1 MAEKEGSTAENM
13 TQTIMRGDEIPKE
26 EGQRNSQRNILDLAF
41 ILHPSHQIATSDP
54 TQKQSP
60 SSSDDP
66 ISFSRQACKV
76 LGISQD
82 TMNQIIQLYFDH
94 MVAVN
99 IFHRPSFAEKL
110 SNISSCSEL
119 IALLAAMAGY
129 ASRFA
134 SPTIN
139 NRGSERV
146 QTSASHGRQPAWF
159 LDIAFKYINQA
170 LMDYD
175 DDVPPL
181 CLIQALI
188 VATHCR
194 LTQGVRGKA
203 WRSLGLCVSLIYES
217 NLHCL
222 DSGKDPR
229 VNNVFQ
235 WQEDE
240 EKRRAFWAIWEMDVF
255 ASTIRRTPTLI
266 DWNHMEVLLP
276 VDNMHWFAGQPS
288 ASCFMENDPNQRWKA
303 LQDSGNPSPKAWY
316 LVINS
321 LMKEAQI
328 VRDMQAVSSTENN
341 RHHHQRHHHRTP
353 YQYSSRPASLIE
365 GGSELETVANAVR
378 CFSLALPSHL
388 QYRDQY
394 LAFGAPGQGQMESQR
409 QQHCSVYNI
418 YVMTQLA
425 HLMIYRN
432 DAFMI
437 QNSPPET
444 SSGQFA
450 GAQPDQ
456 TALRLSDT
464 ENMAR
469 QQYYEAA
476 DRILR
481 IVNQSCVEH
490 IQYINP
496 FLSSTIWLA
505 AAVQLVRKYL
515 TRESSHQSLIRS
527 RFDVLHLSYQR
538 CVEFWDIQN
547 ALQRNLESIWE
558 QLERRYKKR
567 EARGYSNSQE
577 VSRRA
582 MKNGLATNRI
592 DPDRDSVPMERDA
605 TAAQTLRQPPKYL
618 PEMSNDVPSSSTYI
632 GPELEITAQTN
643 SPQYLSPDAMEILN
657 AINSFNPN
665 GDPSSEASVGATGSN
680 LVSPMYQLDQAF
692 DWPTFDFP
700 GGFHALFTGGN
711 PF

>member
-1 MAEKEGSTAENM
+1 
-13 TQTIMRGDEIPKE
+13 
-26 EGQRNSQRNILDLAF
+26 
-41 ILHPSHQIATSDP
+41 
-54 TQKQSP
+54 
-60 SSSDDP
+60 
-66 ISFSRQACKV
+66 
-76 LGISQD
+76 
-82 TMNQIIQLYFDH
+82 
-94 MVAVN
+94 
-99 IFHRPSFAEKL
+99 
-110 SNISSCSEL
+110 
-119 IALLAAMAGY
+119 MAGY

-134 SPTIN
+134 SPTLN
-139 NRGSERV
+139 NPGSERV

-175 DDVPPL
+175 DNVPPL

-222 DSGKDPR
+222 DSGKDSR

-288 ASCFMENDPNQRWKA
+288 ASCFMQNDPNHRWKA

-321 LMKEAQI
+321 LMKEAQV
-328 VRDMQAVSSTENN
+328 VRDMQAVSSTENI
-341 RHHHQRHHHRTP
+341 HHNHQRHHHRTP
-353 YQYSSRPASLIE
+353 YQYSSRPASSIE
-365 GGSELETVANAVR
+365 DFFGIGD
-378 CFSLALPSHL
+378 
-388 QYRDQY
+388 YRDQY
-394 LAFGAPGQGQMESQR
+394 LAFRAPGQGQMESQR
-409 QQHCSVYNI
+409 QQHCSVCNI

-432 DAFMI
+432 DAFII
-437 QNSPPET
+437 QNFQPET

-450 GAQPDQ
+450 GAQAEQ

-515 TRESSHQSLIRS
+515 TRESSNQGLIRS

-558 QLERRYKKR
+558 QLELRYKKR
-567 EARGYSNSQE
+567 EAQGYSNSQE

-582 MKNGLATNRI
+582 TKNGLATNRI
-592 DPDRDSVPMERDA
+592 YPDRESVPMERDA

-618 PEMSNDVPSSSTYI
+618 PEMSNDVLRSPTYI

-643 SPQYLSPDAMEILN
+643 SPQYLSPDAMEILD
-657 AINSFNPN
+657 AINSLNPN

-700 GGFHALFTGGN
+700 GGFHALFTWGN